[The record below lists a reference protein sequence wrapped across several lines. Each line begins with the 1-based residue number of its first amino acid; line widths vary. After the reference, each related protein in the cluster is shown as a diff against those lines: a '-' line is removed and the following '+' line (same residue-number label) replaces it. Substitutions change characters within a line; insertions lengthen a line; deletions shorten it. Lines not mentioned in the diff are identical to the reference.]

1 MNTFT
6 LLAFRRRRWVLT
18 GAMAALISGNEVHA
32 ANQTWDGGGTDNNWL
47 AGANWDADI
56 APASNDA
63 LIFDGSIRLGPVNN
77 YAAGALF
84 NGITFNAAAGAFT
97 LSGAGLTISPGISA
111 GAGTVSGGNI
121 TNSSSNAET
130 IALPLTLSA
139 GNHTIATGA
148 GSGVLNLNGAFQRN
162 PGATAVFAKDGG
174 SINFS
179 LSGLANDATAGGGLL
194 GGWAITGPDWAALD
208 ASKDVIA
215 YNGYTTA
222 DPGTAIASGATQN
235 VKISSSGGNVTLVS
249 TGTTEINTLLY
260 SGTTANQ
267 TVEVG
272 AGNVLRLGAQGG
284 IYNAAQASGTAR
296 HLIIGAS
303 VAEGG
308 MLTAGGA
315 DNTSGEITF
324 IDSNITS
331 TSPNNLTINSTI
343 ADNGDSTFPV
353 RVNVLGY
360 VAFGNVANTY
370 SGGTFINVGR
380 FRAANAA
387 SFGSGPV
394 TVFPGAEAFL
404 VNAATCFNDFFISGV
419 GPTEFDGAITGP
431 GAIRLNNTANIR
443 GTVTLRGGTRISTS
457 SGGNLSQISGQI
469 TGSGSLEICTFA
481 NANSNIM
488 LANGSALNPNNWTGN
503 VTISSL
509 AVSRQVYVK
518 LGANEQIP
526 DTASVTINGID
537 IASLDLNGF
546 SETFGA
552 LTSSASTN
560 NQITNTATSPSTLT
574 LGSNNGTGVFGGTI
588 QDDGASNA
596 ISLIKI
602 GTGAQTLGGA
612 LNYTGATN
620 ILGGRLNVN
629 SPVGFGSNVVNAAA
643 GTTYFGVSQTLAVLN
658 IGDGA
663 IVDFGPPAS
672 PAPGFDEGIA
682 LASGD
687 APQAVPEPG
696 AATLLI
702 LGSLAALR
710 SFRCRRG

>member
-1 MNTFT
+1 MNTFN

-18 GAMAALISGNEVHA
+18 GAIAALISGKEMHA
-32 ANQTWDGGGTDNNWL
+32 ANITWDGGGADDHWL

-56 APASNDA
+56 APAINDA
-63 LIFDGSIRLGPVNN
+63 LFFDGSIRLGPVND

-84 NGITFNAAAGAFT
+84 NGLTFNAAAGAFT
-97 LSGAGLTISPGISA
+97 LSGTGLTLSPGISA

-139 GNHTIATGA
+139 GNHTITTDA

-162 PGATAVFAKDGG
+162 PGGTAVFAEGGG

-208 ASKDVIA
+208 GSKNIIA
-215 YNGYTTA
+215 YSSYTTA
-222 DPGTAIASGATQN
+222 ETAIASDATQN
-235 VKISSSGGNVTLVS
+235 VRVQSSSGNVTLVS
-249 TGTTEINTLLY
+249 TGITNINTLLY
-260 SGTTANQ
+260 SGNIGKQ

-284 IYNAAQASGTAR
+284 IYNAAPANGAAR
-296 HLIIGAS
+296 QLVIGAS
-303 VAEGG
+303 ASSGG
-308 MLTAGGA
+308 TLTAGGA
-315 DNTSGEITF
+315 DNTPGEITF
-324 IDSNITS
+324 IDNNLTA
-331 TSPNNLTINSTI
+331 TVANNLTINSTI
-343 ADNGDSTFPV
+343 ADNGGSSFPV

-360 VAFGNVANTY
+360 VVFANVANTY
-370 SGGTFINVGR
+370 SGGTFINQGR
-380 FRAANAA
+380 FRAGNVA

-394 TVFPGAEAFL
+394 TIFPGAQTFL
-404 VNAATCFNDFFISGV
+404 VAGGMWANNFFISGL
-419 GPTEFDGAITGP
+419 GPAETDGAGITGP
-431 GAIRLNNTANIR
+431 GAIRLNNTANIT
-443 GTVTLRGGTRISTS
+443 GTVTLQGSTRICTS
-457 SGGNLSQISGQI
+457 SGANPQISGQI
-469 TGSGSLEICTFA
+469 TGTGPLEISSFA
-481 NANSNIM
+481 TTNTNIM

-509 AVSRQVYVK
+509 AGNRQVYVK

-526 DTASVTINGID
+526 DTASVTINGTD
-537 IASLDLNGF
+537 IARLDLNGF

-552 LTSSASTN
+552 LGSVASTN
-560 NQITNTATSPSTLT
+560 NQITNSGNSPSTLT
-574 LGSNNGTGVFGGTI
+574 LGSNNGTGVFAGTI
-588 QDDGASNA
+588 QDGGASNA

-602 GTGAQTLGGA
+602 GTGEQTLGGA

-629 SPVGFGSNVVNAAA
+629 SPLGFGSNVVNAAA
-643 GTTYFGVSQTLAVLN
+643 GTTCFGVSQTLGVLN

-663 IVDFGPPAS
+663 IVDLGPPAS
-672 PAPGFDEGIA
+672 PAPRFDEGIA

-696 AATLLI
+696 AATLLL

-710 SFRCRRG
+710 SFRRRSG